1 MVVSKVHMLLWC
13 CFAILKLKK
22 KGSTI
27 YYGLTLTTLIGYK
40 LLYKCSF
47 HQQIGNYLLFS
58 ISEELSQV
66 SLNQAILVI
75 DLGVGSYP
83 AWELVQGIGEG
94 KPEKRKETKQ
104 SWKQSSRTINKAH
117 LPRCY
122 TRSPTA
128 TVRDRFCWN
137 QASPAALG
145 DQHENCCLMYT
156 VPLNHHKPLITENNG
171 SVVHPVSYY
180 PPHGLVHSTRCLLLV
195 PLLST
200 QTLPKHTSGLR
211 TLYYTN
217 N

>member
-1 MVVSKVHMLLWC
+1 MLLWC

-58 ISEELSQV
+58 ISEELGQV

-94 KPEKRKETKQ
+94 KPEKRKKLNSHESKVHEPSIKHISLDVIQGHPLPLCGTGFAET
-104 SWKQSSRTINKAH
+104 R
-117 LPRCY
+117 
-122 TRSPTA
+122 
-128 TVRDRFCWN
+128 
-137 QASPAALG
+137 
-145 DQHENCCLMYT
+145 
-156 VPLNHHKPLITENNG
+156 
-171 SVVHPVSYY
+171 
-180 PPHGLVHSTRCLLLV
+180 PHRLHWVTSTRTAASCILF
-195 PLLST
+195 
-200 QTLPKHTSGLR
+200 H
-211 TLYYTN
+211 
-217 N
+217 

>member
-1 MVVSKVHMLLWC
+1 MRPTGAPVWRKLLHNNGSAEGSRSAGIFRLLLLWC
-13 CFAILKLKK
+13 CFAILELKK

-58 ISEELSQV
+58 ISEELGQV

-94 KPEKRKETKQ
+94 KPEKRKKLYSHESKVHEQ
-104 SWKQSSRTINKAH
+104 SH

-145 DQHENCCLMYT
+145 DQHM
-156 VPLNHHKPLITENNG
+156 
-171 SVVHPVSYY
+171 
-180 PPHGLVHSTRCLLLV
+180 
-195 PLLST
+195 
-200 QTLPKHTSGLR
+200 R
-211 TLYYTN
+211 TAASCILFH
-217 N
+217 